1 MKIGQKFTV
10 ALPSKIVPKL
20 RICIVCSKWFLD
32 RQAYLLS
39 SLLLLFWSS
48 NSLSFK

>member
-1 MKIGQKFTV
+1 MKPFVAIDGVLDNLFLKFTV

-32 RQAYLLS
+32 RAY
-39 SLLLLFWSS
+39 FQ
-48 NSLSFK
+48 